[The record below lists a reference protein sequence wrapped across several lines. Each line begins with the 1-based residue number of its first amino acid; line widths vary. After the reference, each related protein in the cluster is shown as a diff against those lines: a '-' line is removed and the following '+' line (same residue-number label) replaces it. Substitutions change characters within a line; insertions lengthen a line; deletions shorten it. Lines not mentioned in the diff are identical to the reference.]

1 MLRRSVSTLVYLCS
15 SKPQPNL
22 VKITVELRGKQFVYN
37 FPENTKL
44 APNLE
49 RARVPL
55 EFECGFACS
64 CGTCAVSLSE

>member
-15 SKPQPNL
+15 SKAQPNL
-22 VKITVELRGKQFVYN
+22 VKITVELRGKLYVYQFA
-37 FPENTKL
+37 EGTKL

-55 EFECGFACS
+55 
-64 CGTCAVSLSE
+64 